1 MLRQTELARAALT
14 AHLLALPA
22 GDRRLRFG
30 ASISSA
36 ALAAYVDGIDFRRDA
51 LFGVHADELALVGA
65 ALAQT
70 QFLKSRIRGRT

>member
-1 MLRQTELARAALT
+1 
-14 AHLLALPA
+14 
-22 GDRRLRFG
+22 LRFG